1 MKRNFLA
8 KNGLADCTLKTIKSD
23 ASFRKFFRIKQK
35 HKEFIFFSSP
45 KFKENNTGYIK
56 ISKLFF
62 KIGLSVPKILGC
74 AITAHP
80 IPSVASMRS

>member
-1 MKRNFLA
+1 MKKSFLI
-8 KNGLADCTLKTIKSD
+8 KNGFKNYSLKPIKSD

-45 KFKENNTGYIK
+45 KLKENNTGYIK

-62 KIGLSVPKILGC
+62 KCINFD
-74 AITAHP
+74 
-80 IPSVASMRS
+80 